1 MFLID
6 DAISRRLATEGGA
19 LPRLSEWAQ
28 KVKYLDGSY
37 DNANINTLQ
46 AALNLACE
54 ELGVSQ
60 DHKKCEAVALLI
72 LGYARTGQTDVEEL
86 KSYAIERFECS
97 PESSH
102 EYV

>member
-1 MFLID
+1 M
-6 DAISRRLATEGGA
+6 SRRMATEGGA
-19 LPRLSEWAQ
+19 LPRLSEWAK

-46 AALNLACE
+46 VALNLACE
-54 ELGVSQ
+54 ELGVNQ

-72 LGYARTGQTDVEEL
+72 FGYARMGQTDVEKL
-86 KSYAIERFECS
+86 KSYAIERFEYS
-97 PESSH
+97 PASPS